1 MDNAL
6 PVDDFE
12 IIEEP
17 AREPFRVDDDSKAD
31 WAMRKLASIRR
42 KQAENQAIHD
52 RELQR
57 VAEWLLKV
65 NTALERDAEW
75 FEANL
80 RPYALQQRSEG
91 RKSVVLP
98 HGTIKTTA
106 GRPKY
111 EIENDSEFL
120 SWAETNA
127 PELVRVKKEIDKKA
141 LGALNVAEDKVIST
155 QGEII
160 PAVKVIP
167 AETSVSF
174 VITEQRGNHGK
185 QINNR

>member
-1 MDNAL
+1 MNEIQSIDE
-6 PVDDFE
+6 FE
-12 IIEEP
+12 IVEEP
-17 AREPFRVDDDSKAD
+17 AREPFMVDDDSKAD

-42 KQAENQAIHD
+42 KQSENKVIFE
-52 RELQR
+52 REVKR
-57 VAEWLLKV
+57 VAEWLDKV

-80 RPYALQQRSEG
+80 RPYALQERSNG

-106 GRPKY
+106 GRPKF
-111 EIENDSEFL
+111 EIEDESKFIE
-120 SWAETNA
+120 WAETSA
-127 PELVRVKKEIDKKA
+127 PDLVRVKKEIDKKA
-141 LGALNVAEDKVIST
+141 LNALNQDADKVIST

-174 VITEQRGNHGK
+174 VIAE
-185 QINNR
+185 

>member
-1 MDNAL
+1 MDNAVQA
-6 PVDDFE
+6 VDDFE

-17 AREPFRVDDDSKAD
+17 AREPFIVDDDSKAD

-42 KQAENQAIHD
+42 KQAENKAIFD
-52 RELQR
+52 RESQR
-57 VAEWLLKV
+57 VAEWLEKV

-80 RPYALQQRSEG
+80 KPYALLQRSEG

-106 GRPKY
+106 GRPKF
-111 EIENDSEFL
+111 EIEDESAFL
-120 SWAETNA
+120 AWAETNQ

-141 LGALNVAEDKVIST
+141 LGALNQAEDKVIST
-155 QGEII
+155 QGEIV
-160 PAVKVIP
+160 PAVKVLP

-174 VITEQRGNHGK
+174 VIAE
-185 QINNR
+185 

>member
-6 PVDDFE
+6 EVTPIDDFE

-17 AREPFRVDDDSKAD
+17 AREPFKVDDDSKAD

-42 KQAENQAIHD
+42 KQAENKDIFD
-52 RELQR
+52 REVKR
-57 VAEWLLKV
+57 VMEWLEKV

-75 FEANL
+75 FESNL
-80 RPYALQQRSEG
+80 RPYALQERSKD
-91 RKSVVLP
+91 RKSIVLP
-98 HGTIKTTA
+98 HGTIKTVA
-106 GRPKY
+106 GWVKFD
-111 EIENDSEFL
+111 IEDESKLIE
-120 SWAETNA
+120 WAEKNA
-127 PELVRVKKEIDKKA
+127 PELVRVKKEVDKKA
-141 LGALNVAEDKVIST
+141 LGALNQSEDKVIST

-174 VITEQRGNHGK
+174 VIAE
-185 QINNR
+185 

>member
-1 MDNAL
+1 MDNAVQA
-6 PVDDFE
+6 VDDFE

-17 AREPFRVDDDSKAD
+17 AREPFVVDDDSKAD

-42 KQAENQAIHD
+42 KQSENKAIFD

-57 VAEWLLKV
+57 VSEWLEKV

-80 RPYALQQRSEG
+80 RPYALLQRSEG

-106 GRPKY
+106 GRPKF
-111 EIENDSEFL
+111 EIEDEAKFL
-120 SWAETNA
+120 EWAEINQ
-127 PELVRVKKEIDKKA
+127 PDLVRVKKEVDKKA
-141 LGALNVAEDKVIST
+141 LGALNQSEDKVIST
-155 QGEII
+155 QGEIV
-160 PAVKVIP
+160 PAIKVLP

-174 VITEQRGNHGK
+174 VIAE
-185 QINNR
+185 